1 MPGEIS
7 RENMISSHVKIT
19 SNKPRLS
26 QQKLYIKVK
35 KVGIS
40 LVFMAAWRYELSLL
54 VLKNVSLVLCAHS
67 RNNSTLEEKFRISAR
82 PCNVLY
88 ISLYLRYER
97 HTGNF
102 QMQPTVN

>member
-1 MPGEIS
+1 M
-7 RENMISSHVKIT
+7 
-19 SNKPRLS
+19 
-26 QQKLYIKVK
+26 K

-54 VLKNVSLVLCAHS
+54 VLKNISLVLCAHS
-67 RNNSTLEEKFRISAR
+67 RNNLTLEEKLRISAR
-82 PCNVLY
+82 PCNILY

-97 HTGNF
+97 HTDNF